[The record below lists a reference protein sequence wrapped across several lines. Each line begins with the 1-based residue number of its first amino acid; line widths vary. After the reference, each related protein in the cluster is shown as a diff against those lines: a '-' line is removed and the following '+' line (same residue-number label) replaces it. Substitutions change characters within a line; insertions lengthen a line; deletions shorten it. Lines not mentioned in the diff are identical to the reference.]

1 MAVLVRNTL
10 SRYINR
16 ISWIDLTLQSYIKV
30 ANSVYTSFVISTIS
44 LLDVIFFLQNV
55 YNT

>member
-10 SRYINR
+10 SRYINP

-30 ANSVYTSFVISTIS
+30 K
-44 LLDVIFFLQNV
+44 LQIQFTQV
-55 YNT
+55 L